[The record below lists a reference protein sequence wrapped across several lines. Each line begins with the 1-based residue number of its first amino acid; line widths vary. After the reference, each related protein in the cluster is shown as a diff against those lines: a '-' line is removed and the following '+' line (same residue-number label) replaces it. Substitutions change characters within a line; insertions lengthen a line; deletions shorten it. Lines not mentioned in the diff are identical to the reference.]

1 MSQPISIVRSG
12 KNWEEEMKADM
23 KVDRARVSDANSMH
37 RLISHFAD
45 KGEMLPRALSEIY
58 DGIRDYFVVRK
69 GGRVIACAA
78 LHVTWADLAEIRSL
92 AVDKKEQN
100 QSIGSLLTH
109 ACLEEAKELGIPRVF
124 CLVRKPAFFEKHG
137 FQLIDKK
144 ELPQKVWAECYRCP
158 KFPDCDEVAL
168 IRSL

>member
-1 MSQPISIVRSG
+1 
-12 KNWEEEMKADM
+12 MKADI

-37 RLISHFAD
+37 QMISHFAD

-58 DGIRDYFVVRK
+58 EDIRDYFVVKK
-69 GGRVIACAA
+69 GSQVIACAA
-78 LHVTWADLAEIRSL
+78 LHVTWVDLAEIRSL
-92 AVDKKEQN
+92 AVDEQEQN
-100 QSIGSLLTH
+100 QSIGSLLTE

-124 CLVRKPAFFEKHG
+124 CLVRKPSFFEKHG
-137 FQLIDKK
+137 FQLIDKT

-168 IRSL
+168 IRHL

>member
-1 MSQPISIVRSG
+1 
-12 KNWEEEMKADM
+12 MKAAI
-23 KVDRARVSDANSMH
+23 KADRARVTDASSVH

-69 GGRVIACAA
+69 GGRVVACAA
-78 LHVTWADLAEIRSL
+78 LQVTWADLAEIRSL
-92 AVDKKEQN
+92 AVNEKEQN
-100 QSIGSLLTH
+100 QNIGSLLIQ
-109 ACLEEAKELGIPRVF
+109 ACLSDAKELGIPRVF

-144 ELPQKVWAECYRCP
+144 ELPQKVWADCYRCP

-168 IRSL
+168 IYYV

>member
-1 MSQPISIVRSG
+1 
-12 KNWEEEMKADM
+12 MKADI

-37 RLISHFAD
+37 QMISHFAD
-45 KGEMLPRALSEIY
+45 KGEVLPRALSEIY
-58 DGIRDYFVVRK
+58 EDIRDYFVVRNR
-69 GGRVIACAA
+69 GRVIACAA
-78 LHVTWADLAEIRSL
+78 LHVTWVDLAEIRSL
-92 AVDKKEQN
+92 AVAEQAQN
-100 QSIGSLLTH
+100 QRIGSALVQ

-124 CLVRKPAFFEKHG
+124 CLVRKPAFFKKHG

-168 IRSL
+168 ICQL

>member
-1 MSQPISIVRSG
+1 V
-12 KNWEEEMKADM
+12 KADI
-23 KVDRARVSDANSMH
+23 KVDRARVGDGDSMH
-37 RLISHFAD
+37 RLISRFAD
-45 KGEMLPRALSEIY
+45 KGEVLPRALSEIY

-78 LHVTWADLAEIRSL
+78 LHVTWVDLAEIRSL
-92 AVDKKEQN
+92 AVDEKEQN
-100 QSIGSLLTH
+100 QRVGSALVR
-109 ACLEEAKELGIPRVF
+109 ACLEEAKELGIPKVF
-124 CLVRKPAFFEKHG
+124 CLVRKPAFFKKHG

-168 IRSL
+168 MRQL

>member
-1 MSQPISIVRSG
+1 
-12 KNWEEEMKADM
+12 MKADTM
-23 KVDRARVSDANSMH
+23 VDRARVGDANSMH

-78 LHVTWADLAEIRSL
+78 LQVTWADLAEIRSL
-92 AVDKKEQN
+92 AVDEQEQN
-100 QSIGSLLTH
+100 QRLGSLLVQ
-109 ACLEEAKELGIPRVF
+109 ACLNDAKELGIPKVF

-137 FQLIDKK
+137 FRLIDKK

-168 IRSL
+168 VRHL

>member
-1 MSQPISIVRSG
+1 
-12 KNWEEEMKADM
+12 MKTDM
-23 KVDRARVSDANSMH
+23 QVDRARVTDANSMH
-37 RLISHFAD
+37 RLISQFAD

-69 GGRVIACAA
+69 EGRVIACAA
-78 LHVTWADLAEIRSL
+78 LQVTWADLAEIRSL
-92 AVDKKEQN
+92 AVDEQEQN
-100 QSIGSLLTH
+100 QRIGSLLIQ
-109 ACLEEAKELGIPRVF
+109 ACLKDAKELGIPRVF

-137 FQLIDKK
+137 FRLIDKK

-168 IRSL
+168 IHHL